1 MEQAAFLPVEQMD
14 GAGAPEQRREHR
26 YSLLIRPAKLVCS
39 EGEFVCVLRD
49 VSATGVSA
57 RLFHRL
63 PTIRECT
70 LELQNGQSYQV
81 ERVWEREREAG
92 FKFTG
97 SIDLPS
103 LIGDLGAFR
112 KRGLRLSLNF
122 PITVTTGTIRTTATV
137 ENISQQGAR
146 FECDE
151 LLAIDQSLRIEGR
164 RLRETRAKVR
174 WRRGNHYG
182 VVFDDTFSLADF
194 ALVMVRLQAPN
205 LLV

>member
-1 MEQAAFLPVEQMD
+1 MDSAAFMPIGEPDTVATPDL
-14 GAGAPEQRREHR
+14 RRAHR

-49 VSATGVSA
+49 VSANGVSA

-63 PTIRECT
+63 PAVREFT
-70 LELQNGQSYQV
+70 LELQDGQAYQV
-81 ERVWEREREAG
+81 ERVWERDREAG

-97 SIDLPS
+97 EIDLPR
-103 LIGDLGAFR
+103 LIGEMGAHR

-122 PITVTTGTIRTTATV
+122 PITVTTGTMRTMATV

-151 LLAIDQSLRIEGR
+151 RLAIDQSLRIEGR